1 MRALL
6 LALLVGCA
14 PQAMT
19 TNAQH
24 PANPDAPTG
33 RLAGPPAALRPG
45 VADVS
50 TPARTTTPATSPAT
64 TTDHSSHGDHSGH
77 EGHPGSATPTK
88 TEPAKTTP
96 DKAEPAKRDPAKKQ
110 PAPKK
115 PEPTK
120 PAETPRK
127 QETPPASKQS
137 PGTETPKQ
145 PPPAHQG
152 HEGHH

>member
-1 MRALL
+1 MKTLL

-19 TNAQH
+19 TSAEH

-50 TPARTTTPATSPAT
+50 TPTQSPTPAT
-64 TTDHSSHGDHSGH
+64 TTDHSNHG
-77 EGHPGSATPTK
+77 PQT
-88 TEPAKTTP
+88 
-96 DKAEPAKRDPAKKQ
+96 
-110 PAPKK
+110 PAPANTEAPKS
-115 PEPTK
+115 EPPNSK
-120 PAETPRK
+120 PAEKPRK
-127 QETPPASKQS
+127 QDKPAASKKAPEPETPTQ
-137 PGTETPKQ
+137 T

>member
-1 MRALL
+1 MKALL
-6 LALLVGCA
+6 LTLLVGCA

-19 TNAQH
+19 TKAQH

-50 TPARTTTPATSPAT
+50 TPARTTTPATAT
-64 TTDHSSHGDHSGH
+64 GTDHMGHGAS
-77 EGHPGSATPTK
+77 EPAK
-88 TEPAKTTP
+88 TEPAKTEPDQTQPTP
-96 DKAEPAKRDPAKKQ
+96 Q
-110 PAPKK
+110 K
-115 PEPTK
+115 PTPTK
-120 PAETPRK
+120 PAEKPRK
-127 QETPPASKQS
+127 QDEPSASKKA
-137 PGTETPKQ
+137 PDKEPPKPT